1 MEPTGNLDPT
11 LFPIAMDKHIIFAVA
26 SSLFFLLQF
35 IRTRKLYQLIM
46 AVAIPASLLIY
57 LAPENTTFFYGVGI
71 AEAVLMLLAFVTGT
85 IRSAKDSK
93 AAKAAEAAAKA
104 AQQQTAETEA

>member
-1 MEPTGNLDPT
+1 MEPITNLEST
-11 LFPIAMDKHIIFAVA
+11 LFPIAAEKHVVFAIV

-46 AVAIPASLLIY
+46 AIAIPASLLIY
-57 LAPENTTFFYGVGI
+57 LAPENTALFYGIGI
-71 AEAVLMLLAFVTGT
+71 AEGLLLLLAFITGT
-85 IRSAKDSK
+85 VRSVRDSK

-104 AQQQTAETEA
+104 AQTKETEA